1 MQTMNQDKT
10 VGMMPMTLQE
20 IAQAVRGRVLVGG
33 TSADSPSDL
42 SDETGKM
49 ATSVFSDS
57 RQLREGSVF
66 VAIPG
71 ERVDGHRFV
80 PRIAQSGAVAAIVE
94 HPVDEASVPQIV
106 VEQSVKA
113 LGLLARHNIDRR
125 RESGEPFTIVGITG
139 SVGKTTTKDLLSSM
153 LGRLGNTI
161 APVGS
166 FNNEIGLPLTALKVN
181 SGTRFFVAEMGASHI
196 GEIAYL
202 TSIAPP
208 DISIALKVGVA
219 HLGEF
224 GSVENIAK
232 AKSEI
237 VQGLLPDGVAVLN
250 ANDPRVAAMTRFAPG
265 KVLWFGLP
273 ADEGRTEL
281 FNNGQTLDMTAE
293 DISVD
298 ALDHPTF
305 TLHDRDE
312 QVGVTLAI
320 SGEHNVMNA
329 LAAATVAHDLGLSLQ
344 DIAASLAAQRHISPH
359 RMAMSTVHNSGVSFT
374 LIDDSFN
381 ANPDSTRAGLRALGA
396 WGANDTEKP
405 YRVAVLGAML
415 ELGSEEIALHRQ
427 IGEECANLGMDALIA
442 VGGSEELAPLA
453 SALAEGASSV
463 NAGQSA
469 SPSGDGMQV
478 LLAEDAGK
486 ADEMITGLAERHP
499 RMVVLLKG
507 SHVSGL
513 SALAERWEHESDDG
527 VSASEN
533 DGEVLR

>member
-1 MQTMNQDKT
+1 
-10 VGMMPMTLQE
+10 
-20 IAQAVRGRVLVGG
+20 
-33 TSADSPSDL
+33 
-42 SDETGKM
+42 
-49 ATSVFSDS
+49 
-57 RQLREGSVF
+57 
-66 VAIPG
+66 
-71 ERVDGHRFV
+71 
-80 PRIAQSGAVAAIVE
+80 
-94 HPVDEASVPQIV
+94 
-106 VEQSVKA
+106 
-113 LGLLARHNIDRR
+113 
-125 RESGEPFTIVGITG
+125 
-139 SVGKTTTKDLLSSM
+139 
-153 LGRLGNTI
+153 
-161 APVGS
+161 
-166 FNNEIGLPLTALKVN
+166 
-181 SGTRFFVAEMGASHI
+181 
-196 GEIAYL
+196 
-202 TSIAPP
+202 
-208 DISIALKVGVA
+208 
-219 HLGEF
+219 
-224 GSVENIAK
+224 VENIAK

-250 ANDPRVAAMTRFAPG
+250 ANDPRVAAMTRFAPR

-293 DISVD
+293 NISVD

-305 TLHDRDE
+305 TLHDRDD
-312 QVGVTLAI
+312 QVGVNLAI

-381 ANPDSTRAGLRALGA
+381 ANPDSTRAGLRALGT

-427 IGEECANLGMDALIA
+427 IGKECANLGMDALIA

-463 NAGQSA
+463 NAGQSD
-469 SPSGDGMQV
+469 SPSGAGMQV

-513 SALAERWEHESDDG
+513 SALAERWEHESDDD

>member
-1 MQTMNQDKT
+1 MNQDKT

-312 QVGVTLAI
+312 QVGVNLAI

-344 DIAASLAAQRHISPH
+344 DVAASLAAQRHISPH

-513 SALAERWEHESDDG
+513 SALAERWEQESDDG